1 MVVSLSLLADAAAAL
16 RPDVPTDPIV
26 VGTSTPP
33 HRSRKRAVTFAEG
46 VIIDQSKRQ
55 FFSPTT
61 TAAAPTESIAVESI
75 NTITSPIAR
84 PVITETT
91 TTNAAAPTVDPT
103 AAAEDTLAR

>member
-33 HRSRKRAVTFAEG
+33 HRSRKQAITFAEG
-46 VIIDQSKRQ
+46 VIIYQSKRQ

-61 TAAAPTESIAVESI
+61 SAAAPTESIGYDVVVLTFPRRLDRWERRGV
-75 NTITSPIAR
+75 TRRRR
-84 PVITETT
+84 PQGGRGRL
-91 TTNAAAPTVDPT
+91 P
-103 AAAEDTLAR
+103 